1 MACPVC
7 GGATDD
13 IVRHMSEEHSK
24 AELEAAAVV
33 HHEYLRQMIE
43 DRPEVWQSVREK
55 FGLTETPD
63 A

>member
-7 GGATDD
+7 GGAADD
-13 IVRHMSEEHSK
+13 IVWHMSQEHSK

-33 HHEYLRQMIE
+33 HHEYLRQMIA
-43 DRPEVWQSVREK
+43 DHPEEWQSVREK
-55 FGLTETPD
+55 FGLPEDPD